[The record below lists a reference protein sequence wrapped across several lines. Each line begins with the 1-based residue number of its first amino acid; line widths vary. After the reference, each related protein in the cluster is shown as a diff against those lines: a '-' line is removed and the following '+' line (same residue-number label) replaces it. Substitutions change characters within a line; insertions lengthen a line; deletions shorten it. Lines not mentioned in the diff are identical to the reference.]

1 MDRVVKAE
9 IAGFLK
15 YPVRPPSE
23 FEWEDLLV
31 RVETMPRVLRITVE
45 EASADDPRVRA
56 LVDELAARE
65 SRAGFLLE
73 DAAARA
79 EGSGGSGSRAG
90 FLPAVEEDGV
100 RRFERLRTRNFAMV
114 QRRGI
119 EVWEWRLETGD
130 HTRPTVYQLLAYL
143 AEGDI
148 ESLAKIRAATRG
160 TDAC

>member
-1 MDRVVKAE
+1 
-9 IAGFLK
+9 
-15 YPVRPPSE
+15 
-23 FEWEDLLV
+23 
-31 RVETMPRVLRITVE
+31 
-45 EASADDPRVRA
+45 
-56 LVDELAARE
+56 
-65 SRAGFLLE
+65 
-73 DAAARA
+73 
-79 EGSGGSGSRAG
+79 
-90 FLPAVEEDGV
+90 VEEDGV